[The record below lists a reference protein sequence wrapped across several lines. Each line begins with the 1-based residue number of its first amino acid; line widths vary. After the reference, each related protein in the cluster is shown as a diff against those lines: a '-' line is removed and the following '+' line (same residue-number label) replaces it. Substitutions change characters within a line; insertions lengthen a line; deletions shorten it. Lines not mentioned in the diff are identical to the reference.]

1 MPTTLRHFPLP
12 RVRLY
17 SKKMM
22 KSGVFAVVSL
32 LVIVSVESGAG
43 YGRLLEQQTPSSA
56 ASATS
61 AAAQKIIQQLVAAQF
76 EKVEAQFDSRMAAAL
91 PPGKL
96 AAGWPSLILQAGAFQ
111 SITDT
116 QLSKVQGMDV
126 VRMECKFQ
134 NAILDA
140 TVAFDP
146 DGKIAG
152 LGFRPHQVAVA
163 PWTAPAY
170 AKQNLFA
177 EQPLALVNGKFELP
191 AKLTM
196 PKGGGPF
203 PAVVLVHG
211 SGPHDED
218 ETVGPNKPFE
228 DIAWGLASHGVAV
241 FRYTKRTLQYG
252 SQSAD
257 DPTKMTVEDE
267 VISDARAAVSLIAKQ
282 PRIDPQQVFLVGH
295 SLGAYLAPRIAT
307 GDSQI
312 AGIAMLGA
320 NTRPIEQVVLDQI
333 HYLASANGKPSEDE
347 QKRIAAVEEG
357 VKQIESPDLKP
368 DDTVPFIGATTFG
381 AYWLDLRQ
389 YDPLKTAE
397 KLKIPILIMQGG
409 RDYQVTPANFEA
421 WSAPLAKRNN
431 VTLRIFPDLNHL
443 FMTGEGRSTPS
454 EYEKPGHVSEDV
466 IDAIVVWVLPSE
478 KPGTL
483 KKTP

>member
-1 MPTTLRHFPLP
+1 MI
-12 RVRLY
+12 
-17 SKKMM
+17 
-22 KSGVFAVVSL
+22 KSGELAVVSL
-32 LVIVSVESGAG
+32 LVLFSLGSSAG
-43 YGRLLEQQTPSSA
+43 FGPQIEQQARSTA
-56 ASATS
+56 ASTTS
-61 AAAQKIIQQLVAAQF
+61 AAAQKIIQQLVAGQF
-76 EKVEAQFDSRMAAAL
+76 EKVESQFDSQMAAAL

-96 AAGWPSLILQAGAFQ
+96 AAGWPGLILQAGTFQ
-111 SITDT
+111 SVIDT
-116 QLSKVQGMDV
+116 QVLKVSGLDV

-134 NAILDA
+134 NVILDA

-152 LGFRPHQVAVA
+152 LGFRPHQVGAP
-163 PWTAPAY
+163 PWTPPAY
-170 AKQNLFA
+170 ANQNLFS
-177 EQPLALVNGKFELP
+177 EQPLTLVNGKFELP
-191 AKLTM
+191 GKLTM
-196 PKGGGPF
+196 PKGDGPF
-203 PAVVLVHG
+203 RAVVLVHG

-228 DIAWGLASHGVAV
+228 DLAWGLASRGIAV
-241 FRYTKRTLQYG
+241 FRYAKRTQQYG

-257 DPTKMTVEDE
+257 DLMKVTVEDE
-267 VISDARAAVSLIAKQ
+267 VISDARAAVALITNQ
-282 PRIDPQQVFLVGH
+282 PKIDPQQVFLVGH

-307 GDSQI
+307 GDPQI

-320 NTRPIEQVVLDQI
+320 NTRPIEQVALDQI

-347 QKRIAAVEEG
+347 QKRITAVEES
-357 VKQIESPDLKP
+357 VKQIESPDLKA
-368 DDTVPFIGATTFG
+368 DDTVPFIGATTYG

-397 KLKIPILIMQGG
+397 KLKIPISIMQGG

-466 IDAIVVWVLPSE
+466 IDAIAVWVLPSE

>member
-1 MPTTLRHFPLP
+1 LRITLRRFPLP
-12 RVRLY
+12 RVHLY
-17 SKKMM
+17 SKRM
-22 KSGVFAVVSL
+22 KSAVFATISLVGLL
-32 LVIVSVESGAG
+32 LVAAGSTAG
-43 YGRLLEQQTPSSA
+43 YGHQLAQTPTAQPSA
-56 ASATS
+56 SS
-61 AAAQKIIQQLVAAQF
+61 AAAQKVIQQLVAGQF

-91 PPGKL
+91 PPGKIG
-96 AAGWPSLILQAGAFQ
+96 AGWQSLILQAGAFQ
-111 SITDT
+111 SISNA
-116 QLSKVQGMDV
+116 QASKVQGLDV
-126 VRMECKFQ
+126 VSMECKFQ

-152 LGFRPHQVAVA
+152 LSFRPQQVAGP
-163 PWTAPAY
+163 PWTPPPY
-170 AKQNLFA
+170 AKPSLFV
-177 EQPLALVNGKFELP
+177 EEPLTLINGKFELP
-191 AKLTM
+191 GKLTM
-196 PKGGGPF
+196 PKGDGPF

-228 DIAWGLASHGVAV
+228 DLAWGLASRGIAV
-241 FRYTKRTLQYG
+241 FRYTKRTLRYG

-267 VISDARAAVSLIAKQ
+267 VISDARAAVALMAKQ
-282 PRIDPQQVFLVGH
+282 PKINPNQVFVVAH

-307 GDSQI
+307 GDPQV

-320 NTRPIEQVVLDQI
+320 NTRPLERVVLDQI
-333 HYLASANGKPSEDE
+333 HYLASANGKPSDDE
-347 QKRIAAVEEG
+347 QQRIAAVEEG

-368 DDTVPFIGATTFG
+368 DDTVPFLGATTYG

-397 KLKIPILIMQGG
+397 KLKIPILILQGT
-409 RDYQVTPANFEA
+409 RDYQVTPENFET
-421 WSAPLAKRNN
+421 WSKLLTKRNN
-431 VTLRIFPDLNHL
+431 VQLRMFPDLNHL
-443 FMTGEGRSTPS
+443 FMKGEGRSAPS
-454 EYEKPGHVSEDV
+454 EYEKPGHVEEDV
-466 IDAIVVWVLPSE
+466 IDAIAVWVLPSE